1 MMQRYREEKIDRVR
15 ELSMQVLQ
23 RVHVEDAYANVA
35 LAGILREVQLLE
47 RDRRFLTELVYG
59 VTKAGASL
67 DYMIGCYVTDIRK
80 AQPAIRELLRLGFYQ
95 IFCMDRVPPSAAC
108 NTAVELAKNMDAGG
122 RIRSSTA
129 FSALHSE
136 SRSVRHSPMDETHVP
151 LRCAHGIRSGWWNDG
166 FVPMDM
172 SGRRNSVA
180 ATIRV
185 RRSPY
190 A

>member
-1 MMQRYREEKIDRVR
+1 MQKYREEKIDRVR
-15 ELSMQVLQ
+15 ELAMQVLQ
-23 RVHVEDAYANVA
+23 KVHVEGAYANVV
-35 LAGILREVQLLE
+35 LVETLREVQLPE

-67 DYMIGCYVTDIRK
+67 DYMIGRYVADLRK

-108 NTAVELAKNMDAGG
+108 NTAVELAKKYG
-122 RIRSSTA
+122 RRGRSRSSTA
-129 FSALHSE
+129 FSAQHSE
-136 SRSVRHSPMDETHVP
+136 SRSVRHFPMDGTHAP

-166 FVPMDM
+166 FVPMDT
-172 SGRRNSVA
+172 SGRRNSAA

-185 RRSPY
+185 HRSPC